1 MSDANVPDRTK
12 PDASKPV
19 SVLSQSECWH
29 LLSSVSLGRLITSV
43 DGQPEIFPVNF
54 VVQNHT
60 LLFRTAEGTK
70 LLTAALNEYV
80 LFEAD
85 DHNAVEGWSVIV
97 RGKALLLSTSNEIA
111 EARRAG
117 LYPWIATQKERFVRI
132 TPQSM
137 TGRRFVFGP
146 EPDGTA
152 LVS

>member
-1 MSDANVPDRTK
+1 MRCMDVTTTSDA
-12 PDASKPV
+12 PV
-19 SVLSQSECWH
+19 TELAETESWE
-29 LLSSVSLGRLITSV
+29 LLGGVSLGRLVTTV
-43 DGQPEIFPVNF
+43 NGWTEIFPVNF
-54 VVQNHT
+54 VVQKNT

-85 DHNAVEGWSVIV
+85 DHNVAEGWSVV
-97 RGKALLLSTSNEIA
+97 MRGKARLLATSTEIA

-132 TPQSM
+132 TPQSV

-146 EPDGTA
+146 EPDSGA